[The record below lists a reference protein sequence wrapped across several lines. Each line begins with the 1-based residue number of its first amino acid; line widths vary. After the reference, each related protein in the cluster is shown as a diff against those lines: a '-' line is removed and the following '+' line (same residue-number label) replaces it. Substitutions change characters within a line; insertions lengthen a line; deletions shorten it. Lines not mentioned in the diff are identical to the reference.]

1 MISHSRIARARAGL
15 LMVGVAL
22 LMTAWIAGTLP
33 FDAPD
38 EASHYQRTLS
48 IVNGAILGL
57 KIPYRGI
64 WLPPLQRTFINHDTR
79 GVVASAQISPPG
91 VVCFDGKP
99 DRSGSC
105 LEADPNGNFPPL
117 PYLLPAAALSV
128 SHDSGHALWLMRAS
142 MALQSLAF
150 LLLAIALLWD
160 GSAWSL
166 LGLLAA
172 TTPMVLFVSSVIN
185 PSGVQVTACLAFAA
199 AGLRIARAPGR
210 APPWVWA
217 AFAISGAVG
226 ILAGPI
232 GLELVAINLV
242 ALGGL
247 LWRPGLRAVRAETP
261 RRWLRIAGTT
271 LLAAGVVA
279 VVYER
284 IAGFAPS
291 FGISPLL
298 TSLRQGIHWLPPVLH
313 DAVGTFDSLHVHL
326 PTTAYGIWW
335 ALVLC
340 MVATAMVLGTRQERV
355 FVAVLTVLAL
365 AFPVLFY
372 AWVDRFTG
380 YGLQGREVL
389 PALMLIPLLSGE
401 IIARHRAM
409 IAQRAWSRP
418 LLVATIALI
427 AGFQAYAWWYD
438 AGRAAANPHTL
449 DFWRHAGWIPPTG
462 WLLWI
467 LCAAFGTAAML
478 AFAVTEG
485 FAGVRL
491 RASAADLKPVDQSQ
505 ARIARSPSR
514 S

>member
-1 MISHSRIARARAGL
+1 MAGVTL
-15 LMVGVAL
+15 LL
-22 LMTAWIAGTLP
+22 TAWIAGTLP

-38 EASHYQRTLS
+38 EASHYQRALS
-48 IVNGAILGL
+48 ISNGQILGP
-57 KIPYRGI
+57 KIPYRGA
-64 WLPPLQRTFINHDTR
+64 WLSPLQRALINHDTR
-79 GVVASAQISPPG
+79 GVVATAEISPPG
-91 VVCFDGKP
+91 VVCADGKP
-99 DRSGSC
+99 DMSGSC
-105 LEADPNGNFPPL
+105 LETDPNGNFPPL

-128 SHDSGHALWLMRAS
+128 SHDPGHALWNMRAS
-142 MALQSLAF
+142 MAVQSLAF

-172 TTPMVLFVSSVIN
+172 TTPMVFYVSSVIN
-185 PSGVQVTACLAFAA
+185 PSGIQITSCLAFAA
-199 AGLRIARAPGR
+199 AGIRIARAPGR

-232 GLELVAINLV
+232 GLEFVVLNLV

-247 LWRPGLRAVRAETP
+247 LWRRGLRAVRGEAP
-261 RRWLRIAGTT
+261 RQWLRIAGGT
-271 LLAAGVVA
+271 LLAAAVIA

-298 TSLRQGIHWLPPVLH
+298 GSLHQGIRQLPPVLH
-313 DAVGTFDSLHVHL
+313 DAVGTFEYLNLHL
-326 PTTAYGIWW
+326 PPTAYWIWW

-340 MVATAMVLGTRQERV
+340 MVATAMVLGTRRERM
-355 FVAVLTVLAL
+355 FVGVVTLLGL

-380 YGLQGREVL
+380 FGLQGREVL

-401 IIARHRAM
+401 IISRHRVV
-409 IAQRAWSRP
+409 IAPRVWSRP
-418 LLVATIALI
+418 LLVGTIALI

-438 AGRAAANPHTL
+438 AGHAAGNPDTF

-467 LCAAFGTAAML
+467 LCAALGTAAML

-485 FAGVRL
+485 FTGIRL
-491 RASAADLKPVDQSQ
+491 RAPAPSLGPIDQSP
-505 ARIARSPSR
+505 ARISSSPSR